1 MPTRKLKILKWTLI
15 GFLGITV
22 LTIGLMALFIKSL
35 FAEPD
40 LSSIPAYHPFKSAKA
55 KLAYLAYYDK
65 RAQEWPVASDTG
77 YVQTSFGSTFVRI
90 SGKPGLPNLVLLPSA
105 NATSLIWM
113 HNVAGLSESYRVY
126 AVDNIYDV
134 GRSVY
139 TKTLKNAD
147 DFVLWLDDLCTV
159 IELGDSINL
168 MGYSHGGWIASQYAL
183 KRPERL
189 AKLVLV
195 APAATICPLPSEW
208 AWRGILSALPH
219 RIFMEKLMVDWLF
232 ADLAGKRDP
241 VSRAILNNSM
251 TDAMMT
257 LKFFKFKMPVAPTVL
272 SDDELRRI
280 RTPTLFLVGE
290 HEKIYPPLEAI
301 ERLST
306 VAPQIKTEMI
316 KGAGHDLPLVQP
328 EAVNKRVL
336 EFLENS
342 K

>member
-1 MPTRKLKILKWTLI
+1 MIIQKLKILKWILI
-15 GFLGITV
+15 GFLGIIV
-22 LTIGLMALFIKSL
+22 LVIGLMALFIRSL

-55 KLAYLAYYDK
+55 KQAYLAYYDK

-77 YVQTSFGSTFVRI
+77 YVKTSYGSTFVRI
-90 SGKPGLPNLVLLPSA
+90 SGKPGLPNLLLLPSA

-113 HNVAGLSESYRVY
+113 QNIADLSQSYRVY

-134 GRSVY
+134 GGSVY
-139 TKTLKNAD
+139 TKVVKNSD
-147 DFVLWLDDLCTV
+147 DFVLWLDDLCTGL
-159 IELGDSINL
+159 ELGDSINL

-189 AKLVLV
+189 AKVVLV
-195 APAATICPLPSEW
+195 APAATICPLPAEW

-232 ADLAGKRDP
+232 ADLAEKKDP
-241 VSRAILNNSM
+241 VSRAILDHAVA
-251 TDAMMT
+251 DAMMS

-272 SDDELRRI
+272 SDSELRRI

-290 HEKIYPPLEAI
+290 HEKIYAPLDAI
-301 ERLST
+301 ERINAI
-306 VAPQIKTEMI
+306 APQIKTEMI
-316 KGAGHDLPLVQP
+316 KGAGHDLPLVQS

-342 K
+342 R